1 MLSEISGENIGSLCF
16 LFNFI
21 KMLLSVFSH
30 YFVQYLTMYIYKEA
44 INLFKQFVVSLLFL
58 PIYTSDKST
67 NRSEEE
73 WSMCLL
79 VIIASLRQF

>member
-16 LFNFI
+16 LFNFFQNAPFCI
-21 KMLLSVFSH
+21 QSLLRSISDNVHLQRSNTF
-30 YFVQYLTMYIYKEA
+30 
-44 INLFKQFVVSLLFL
+44 FKQFVVSLLFL

-73 WSMCLL
+73 WSICCVYLL
-79 VIIASLRQF
+79 KSPR

>member
-30 YFVQYLTMYIYKEA
+30 YFVQYLTMCIYKEA
-44 INLFKQFVVSLLFL
+44 IIFFKQFVVSLFFL

-67 NRSEEE
+67 NRSEGE
-73 WSMCLL
+73 WSICVYLL
-79 VIIASLRQF
+79 ESPH

>member
-44 INLFKQFVVSLLFL
+44 IDFFKQFVVNVVF
-58 PIYTSDKST
+58 T
-67 NRSEEE
+67 
-73 WSMCLL
+73 C
-79 VIIASLRQF
+79 

>member
-44 INLFKQFVVSLLFL
+44 IIFFKQFVVSLLFL
-58 PIYTSDKST
+58 PIYTSGKST
-67 NRSEEE
+67 KRSEEE
-73 WSMCLL
+73 WSICCVDLL
-79 VIIASLRQF
+79 ELPH